1 MKECVGREPKDPNRQ
16 LQGAISKA
24 KGKHFESLLDVA
36 FAHYETVDRAYVT
49 KTPEPMR
56 PTKSLGGGKFV
67 AFFEKK
73 AQPDYEGTI
82 KGGRS
87 IMLEAKFTATLR
99 IEQNRVL
106 NTQAEYLD
114 KHSALGARC
123 FVIAGFGSGNAYR
136 IPWAVWGNMKNHFG
150 HKYITEDDV
159 VDYKVPVARNGV
171 LLVLD

>member
-1 MKECVGREPKDPNRQ
+1 MTTKAKDPKRQ

-24 KGKHFESLLDVA
+24 KGKKFESLLDVA
-36 FAHYETVDRAYVT
+36 FEHYEAIGYAYVT

-56 PTKSLGGGKFV
+56 PTKPLGNGKFI

-87 IMLEAKFTATLR
+87 IMLEAKFTSALQM
-99 IEQNRVL
+99 EQNRVL
-106 NTQAEYLD
+106 VAQAEYLE

-123 FVIAGFGSGNAYR
+123 FVVAGFDTGNTYR
-136 IPWAVWGNMKNHFG
+136 IPWAVWSHMKDHFG
-150 HKYITEDDV
+150 RKYITEADV
-159 VDYKVPVARNGV
+159 APYKVPLAKNGT